1 MEKSL
6 TQRMDWLHTWFG
18 LVLGWLAFALFLTGT
33 IAVFWFEIQ
42 HWAQPELHGAKM
54 LSPEATVQY
63 SVDYLQKVAP
73 DSRRWAV
80 TLPDLERHPLL
91 VLNWL
96 DENNAQQFARLVPD
110 GSGRK
115 VTTVTNGGRF
125 FVDFHWTFNREVQDL
140 SGRTFQWTY
149 MLSGFVGLAF
159 LICTITG
166 LVVHKKIFRNF
177 FTFRRGAK
185 SVQTRWLDAHN
196 VLGVLSWPFQFMIVF
211 TGLAFYCYLYIPT
224 GMQMAGRYPS
234 QPPAAVVGGGG
245 PGMLWGRYG
254 IDAVGRVAG
263 NIVAPGN
270 PAPNVPI
277 VNLFAQ
283 AQAEMGILSSFT
295 VNNPGRDNAT
305 VRFGGTRARPDA
317 ITFTADSMTFDGAT
331 GRVISPAGNTVNAVQ
346 KVTNVLGGLHFA
358 FYGGTAMRLLYF
370 LCGAAGTIM
379 IGCGLVMFTAKRRA
393 KAKSAAARLFYE
405 FVDRMNVASVGGSM
419 FACASYLWAL
429 RLLPQSLSDPTGG
442 FSGGVYA
449 SIRAVP
455 LDQAM
460 RSDLELYVFWLAWG
474 VAALHALARAPHKA
488 WTEQFAA
495 VATLC
500 IGLPAIGYLVP
511 NCDIGSMLAAGD
523 WKMVAVDLGGLCI
536 GLMLACAAWKMSGK
550 RVDVHVSK
558 VVGAPVLSPVD

>member
-1 MEKSL
+1 MEKSF

-54 LSPEATVQY
+54 LSLEDTVQY

-73 DSRRWAV
+73 DSRRWSV

-91 VLNWL
+91 ALSWL
-96 DENNAQQFARLVPD
+96 DGNDAQQFARLVPD

-125 FVDFHWTFNREVQDL
+125 FVDFHWTFNREVPDL
-140 SGRTFQWTY
+140 QGRTFQWTY
-149 MLSGFVGLAF
+149 MLSGFVGMAF

-177 FTFRRGAK
+177 FTFRRHAK

-196 VLGVLSWPFQFMIVF
+196 VLGVLSWPFQFVIVL
-211 TGLAFYCYLYIPT
+211 TGLVFYSYLYIPT
-224 GMQMAGRYPS
+224 GMQMAARYPS
-234 QPPAAVVGGGG
+234 PPTPAVIGGGG
-245 PGMLWGRYG
+245 PGMLWGRY
-254 IDAVGRVAG
+254 ANEVVGSVPG
-263 NIVAPGN
+263 NTVEPGN

-277 VNLFAQ
+277 VDLFAQ
-283 AQAEMGILSSFT
+283 AEAQMGTLSSFT

-317 ITFTADSMTFDGAT
+317 ITFTSDSMTFDGAT
-331 GRVISPAGNTVNAVQ
+331 GRVISPPGNTANAVQ
-346 KVTNVLGGLHFA
+346 KITNVFGGLHFA
-358 FYGGTAMRLLYF
+358 FFGGTAMRVLYF

-379 IGCGLVMFTAKRRA
+379 IAAGLVMFTAKRRT
-393 KAKSAAARLFYE
+393 KAKSVGARRFYE
-405 FVDRMNVASVGGSM
+405 LVDRLNVASVGGAL

-442 FSGGVYA
+442 FPGGVYA

-455 LDQAM
+455 LDQAL
-460 RSDLELYVFWLAWG
+460 RSDLELYTFWAAWG
-474 VAALHALARAPHKA
+474 VAIVHALVRSPHKA
-488 WTEQFAA
+488 WAEQFTAA
-495 VATLC
+495 AALC
-500 IGLPAIGYLVP
+500 IGLPVIGYLVP
-511 NCDIGSMLAAGD
+511 NCDLGSMIAAGD
-523 WKMVAVDLGGLCI
+523 WKMVAVDLSGLGI
-536 GLMLACAAWKMSGK
+536 GLALAWAAWKMSAK
-550 RVDVHVSK
+550 RVDVR
-558 VVGAPVLSPVD
+558 VGKTVASAALSPVD